1 MLLIMVAIREAA
13 VVVLL
18 VWCCLA
24 GLSLSFSA
32 LPGGTRRTRSVPVL
46 LRSKNEERQTLGLL
60 TFDLDD
66 TLYPIAVVEEE
77 ANKAFVKAMAT
88 YGFENLKPN
97 DIVETAQ
104 KIRDEMNEVD
114 PASAA
119 ALTHSELRL
128 LAIRREMEKCT
139 VERKLQACAEDWATT
154 VTALSPLVVENA
166 KKWAAEGVNENVVR
180 AVSTAWEME
189 RHHSAERHLYPE
201 VIDVLKQIKR
211 EHPTAIV
218 GAVTDGRSNP
228 LFMTFTLAPF
238 FDFRCSWEDD
248 QAKRREF
255 FQKLE
260 GTQGIQQLSWIYDE
274 ARYYYSVLK
283 KAADGMKSTVRSTEA
298 PLSYPE
304 TYDDR
309 AWIHV
314 GDDLA
319 FDVGGSAACGAKTIY
334 CELEDTRYGQ
344 TARHRYDVD
353 ASKLPS
359 WSTTPEKELKARNE
373 MAKAAEEKVDVRLK
387 YLSLLPDA
395 INDILQASAE

>member
-1 MLLIMVAIREAA
+1 ML
-13 VVVLL
+13 
-18 VWCCLA
+18 
-24 GLSLSFSA
+24 FSTA
-32 LPGGTRRTRSVPVL
+32 
-46 LRSKNEERQTLGLL
+46 NEPQTLGLL

-66 TLYPIAVVEEE
+66 CLYPIAVVEEE
-77 ANKAFVKAMAT
+77 ANQAFVKAMAT

-104 KIRDEMNEVD
+104 KIRDEMNESD
-114 PASAA
+114 PGAAA

-139 VERKLQACAEDWATT
+139 VDRKLQACADDWATT
-154 VTALSPLVVENA
+154 VDALSPLVKENA
-166 KKWAAEGVNENVVR
+166 KKWATEAVDENVVR

-201 VIDVLKQIKR
+201 VIGVLKQIK
-211 EHPTAIV
+211 EDHPTAII

-255 FQKLE
+255 YQKLE
-260 GTQGIQQLSWIYDE
+260 GTQGIQQLTWIYDE

-283 KAADGMKSTVRSTEA
+283 QAADGMKSTVKATEQ

-309 AWIHV
+309 CWIHV

-319 FDVGGSAACGAKTIY
+319 YDVGGSAACGAKTIY
-334 CELEDTRYGQ
+334 AELDPTRYHQ
-344 TARHRYDVD
+344 TARHRYDGGE
-353 ASKLPS
+353 APA
-359 WSTTPEKELKARNE
+359 WSTTPEKELKERAE
-373 MAKAAEEKVDVRLK
+373 MAKAAEAKVNVRLK
-387 YLSLLPDA
+387 YMSLLPEA
-395 INDILQASAE
+395 IQDILASSDDE

>member
-1 MLLIMVAIREAA
+1 MPL
-13 VVVLL
+13 
-18 VWCCLA
+18 
-24 GLSLSFSA
+24 FS
-32 LPGGTRRTRSVPVL
+32 
-46 LRSKNEERQTLGLL
+46 NNERQSLGLL

-77 ANKAFVKAMAT
+77 ANQAFVKAMAT
-88 YGFENLKPN
+88 YGYENLKPN
-97 DIVETAQ
+97 DIVLTAQ
-104 KIRDEMNEVD
+104 KIRDEMNEKD
-114 PASAA
+114 PAAAA

-139 VERKLQACAEDWATT
+139 VERKLQACADEWATT
-154 VTALSPLVVENA
+154 VDALSPLVTQNA
-166 KKWAAEGVNENVVR
+166 KKWATEAVNENVVR

-201 VIDVLKQIKR
+201 VIGVLKQIK
-211 EHPTAIV
+211 EDHPTAII

-255 FQKLE
+255 FQELE
-260 GTQGIQQLSWIYDE
+260 NTQGIQQLSWIYDE

-283 KAADGMKSTVRSTEA
+283 KAADGMKSTVKATEK

-309 AWIHV
+309 CWIHV

-319 FDVGGSAACGAKTIY
+319 YDVGGSASCGAKTIY
-334 CELEDTRYGQ
+334 AELDDARYHQ
-344 TARHRYDVD
+344 TARHRYGDQ
-353 ASKLPS
+353 AGPQPA
-359 WSTTPEKELKARNE
+359 WSTTPAKELRARSE
-373 MAKAAEEKVDVRLK
+373 MAEAAEAKVEVRLK
-387 YLSLLPDA
+387 YLSLLPEA
-395 INDILQASAE
+395 ITDILQSSSDE